1 MSSLGSAV
9 LQSGALPI
17 GVGLGAGVGGLAGAE
32 GSVLPG
38 MTFGFV
44 GIGIGIGIVG
54 TFVREGLGVV
64 IGRGLTC
71 VALAL
76 PWPE

>member
-1 MSSLGSAV
+1 M
-9 LQSGALPI
+9 

-32 GSVLPG
+32 GRVLPG
-38 MTFGFV
+38 MTFGLF
-44 GIGIGIGIVG
+44 GIGIGMVG
-54 TFVREGLGVV
+54 TLFVEELGVV
-64 IGRGLTC
+64 MGRGLVC

>member
-9 LQSGALPI
+9 LQFGALSV
-17 GVGLGAGVGGLAGAE
+17 GGGLGAGVGGLAGAE

-38 MTFGFV
+38 MTLGFE
-44 GIGIGIGIVG
+44 GIGIGMVG
-54 TFVREGLGVV
+54 TLLREALGVLM
-64 IGRGLTC
+64 GRGRLC

-76 PWPE
+76 PRPE

>member
-1 MSSLGSAV
+1 M
-9 LQSGALPI
+9 
-17 GVGLGAGVGGLAGAE
+17 GVGLGAGVGGEAGAE

-38 MTFGFV
+38 MTLGLV
-44 GIGIGIGIVG
+44 GIGIGMVG
-54 TFVREGLGVV
+54 MLVMDEVGVV
-64 IGRGLTC
+64 MGRGRLW

>member
-17 GVGLGAGVGGLAGAE
+17 GVGLGAGVGGLAGAD
-32 GSVLPG
+32 GSVFPG
-38 MTFGFV
+38 MTFGLA
-44 GIGIGIGIVG
+44 GIGIGMVG
-54 TFVREGLGVV
+54 TFVMEDVGVV
-64 IGRGLTC
+64 MGRGLAC

-76 PWPE
+76 P